1 MAALPV
7 AETCEPKGR
16 ETLKRTLASV
26 AAVAAA
32 VVLCVSQSATAAN
45 SAHLS
50 GGGTA
55 SISQVAFNVSLN
67 ASGSA
72 SGSFTCLMAGR
83 SAFVLGAFG
92 LAHIMH
98 VHATP
103 VTGSISGPLVS
114 FSGPGELI
122 MDGGQH
128 QPIEVS
134 VWANVTTQ
142 QFQLTVAGIGS
153 MPVETFVSG
162 GISFR

>member
-1 MAALPV
+1 V
-7 AETCEPKGR
+7 RTERE
-16 ETLKRTLASV
+16 ETLKRTLVYVVVVV
-26 AAVAAA
+26 AT
-32 VVLCVSQSATAAN
+32 VVVGASQSATAAT

-55 SISQVAFNVSLN
+55 SISQVAFNVSLDG
-67 ASGSA
+67 SGGA

-103 VTGSISGPLVS
+103 AAGSISGPLVS

-128 QPIEVS
+128 QPIQVS
-134 VWANVTTQ
+134 VWANVATQ

-162 GISFR
+162 GIALR